1 MSNRQMERE
10 RPPRDP
16 WRPVIFVIILLFL
29 IAVCASVSLLAAP
42 LIFRGRF
49 HSDLRRDLPA
59 RTAAAYDRVSDAR
72 LALADSSGRM
82 SFARPVAGGLNA

>member
-1 MSNRQMERE
+1 VTEPHDERA
-10 RPPRDP
+10 PRDP

-49 HSDLRRDLPA
+49 HSELRHAVPA
-59 RTAAAYDRVSDAR
+59 RTAAADDRVSAAR
-72 LALADSSGRM
+72 LALADSFGRM
-82 SFARPVAGGLNA
+82 SFARPVPGGPRA